1 MASTSSRVMRPLSPV
16 PETPLKS
23 TPTSRA
29 NRRIAGPAAM
39 TSSLSWARLVLAP
52 EADMGAA
59 MGAAVGFGGAIG
71 FGATGAAGA
80 GAIVA
85 VVCAKGTAA
94 AGAGLGA
101 VGLGGEAAGG
111 AGVGAGEVG
120 AGEVGAGEDAAAVAS
135 IVPMT
140 CPTLTVSPSWIAMLK
155 ILPERGLGTATVA
168 LSVSSSSS
176 DCSGLTTSPTLT

>member
-1 MASTSSRVMRPLSPV
+1 MARTSSRVMRPLSPV

-52 EADMGAA
+52 EADTGAA
-59 MGAAVGFGGAIG
+59 IGAAVGFGGAIG
-71 FGATGAAGA
+71 FGADGA

-85 VVCAKGTAA
+85 VVCATGTAA

-101 VGLGGEAAGG
+101 GLGAEAAGG

-120 AGEVGAGEDAAAVAS
+120 AGEVGAGEDAAAVDS
-135 IVPMT
+135 MVPMT